1 MTVIG
6 TGTPVN
12 RPPATATATAAPTA
26 SRGLNLSDRRV
37 QLGAAAAAV
46 IAAAVLLRGGSAS
59 ASQLAEDTSRGTSTA
74 DTTAT
79 DIESAI
85 SSALG
90 DVYGRLDDISQ
101 GLTKTAQ
108 EQLPATPAQG
118 QWTPTNH
125 VPTSSTASTAKPKP
139 STTTKAAGTYM
150 IRKGDTLGKI
160 ASRNKLSLGRLKQLN
175 PGLVNRAHKGG
186 NLVKPGEVVKLR

>member
-12 RPPATATATAAPTA
+12 RPPASAAPTA
-26 SRGLNLSDRRV
+26 PRGLSLSDRRV

-46 IAAAVLLRGGSAS
+46 IAAALLLRGGSAS

-85 SSALG
+85 SSALS

-101 GLTKTAQ
+101 GLTKTPQ
-108 EQLPATPAQG
+108 EQLPANPAQG

-125 VPTSSTASTAKPKP
+125 VPTSSTASTAKPKT
-139 STTTKAAGTYM
+139 STPTKTSTYR
-150 IRKGDTLGKI
+150 IRSGDTLGKI
-160 ASRNKLSLGRLKQLN
+160 ASRNKISLGRLKQLN
-175 PGLVNRAHKGG
+175 PGLFNRAHKGG